1 MISGH
6 RVGSFQLRRFG
17 MAASILALAA
27 IDANISD
34 PAIANDAMADPGG
47 EADLWLIGSRYAE
60 AETFG
65 ASCQRMLACQAIRHG
80 PTSPDPSLRWDDERV
95 DSGMAAFSP
104 KTFNAAC
111 LPLVRILAMDRTFI
125 QPLCW
130 HDINRCPQRYGIEA
144 HGLVAPRI
152 GHAILHR
159 SGM

>member
-95 DSGMAAFSP
+95 
-104 KTFNAAC
+104 
-111 LPLVRILAMDRTFI
+111 VR
-125 QPLCW
+125 
-130 HDINRCPQRYGIEA
+130 
-144 HGLVAPRI
+144 GLTAVRWRR
-152 GHAILHR
+152 LE
-159 SGM
+159 S